1 MQFQVP
7 QYYEVKERIVGPLT
21 LQQFFYIAAACGLSF
36 FFFFAFEFW
45 LWFIVSVFLIGF
57 ATALALIEINGQS
70 LTKILFSAFFY
81 YWRPRIFLWQREAE
95 KREIILPEETKQI
108 EEIKKKLSF
117 QQKIKSLGQKI
128 LTSRSPLPGEKPISP
143 SRIQERYQVFRKATG
158 ERQVAKRVDYR

>member
-45 LWFIVSVFLIGF
+45 LWFIVSVILIGF
-57 ATALALIEINGQS
+57 AAALALVEINGQS
-70 LTKILFSAFFY
+70 LTKIIFSAFFY

-95 KREIILPEETKQI
+95 KLEVILPEEAKQI
-108 EEIKKKLSF
+108 EEIKKELGF

-128 LTSRSPLPGEKPISP
+128 LTSRSPLPGEKPIS
-143 SRIQERYQVFRKATG
+143 RGIQERYQVFRKPTV
-158 ERQVAKRVDYR
+158 EKQIAKRVDYR

>member
-81 YWRPRIFLWQREAE
+81 YWRPRIIE
-95 KREIILPEETKQI
+95 KSG
-108 EEIKKKLSF
+108 KKN
-117 QQKIKSLGQKI
+117 LGQ
-128 LTSRSPLPGEKPISP
+128 G
-143 SRIQERYQVFRKATG
+143 
-158 ERQVAKRVDYR
+158 